1 VELTTGNGATERFER
16 VILACHGDQALRLL
30 ADPTPAERRI
40 LAEFRYQ
47 PNAATV
53 HTDAGVMPRTRLA
66 WSSWNYEI
74 NRGPDG
80 RAATATHYWMNRLQG
95 VSERVNYF
103 VSIGRPEAID
113 PARVLRRIAYEHPL
127 FSLGAVRAQA
137 EIPALN
143 AAARGST
150 ETYYAG
156 AWQRYGFHEDG
167 LLSAVRVAELL
178 LGRDP
183 WAARG

>member
-1 VELTTGNGATERFER
+1 
-16 VILACHGDQALRLL
+16 
-30 ADPTPAERRI
+30 
-40 LAEFRYQ
+40 
-47 PNAATV
+47 
-53 HTDAGVMPRTRLA
+53 M
-66 WSSWNYEI
+66 
-74 NRGPDG
+74 
-80 RAATATHYWMNRLQG
+80 
-95 VSERVNYF
+95 
-103 VSIGRPEAID
+103 
-113 PARVLRRIAYEHPL
+113 
-127 FSLGAVRAQA
+127 RAQG

-143 AAARGST
+143 AAAQGST

>member
-1 VELTTGNGATERFER
+1 V
-16 VILACHGDQALRLL
+16 Q
-30 ADPTPAERRI
+30 
-40 LAEFRYQ
+40 
-47 PNAATV
+47 
-53 HTDAGVMPRTRLA
+53 
-66 WSSWNYEI
+66 
-74 NRGPDG
+74 
-80 RAATATHYWMNRLQG
+80 
-95 VSERVNYF
+95 
-103 VSIGRPEAID
+103 
-113 PARVLRRIAYEHPL
+113 
-127 FSLGAVRAQA
+127 AQA